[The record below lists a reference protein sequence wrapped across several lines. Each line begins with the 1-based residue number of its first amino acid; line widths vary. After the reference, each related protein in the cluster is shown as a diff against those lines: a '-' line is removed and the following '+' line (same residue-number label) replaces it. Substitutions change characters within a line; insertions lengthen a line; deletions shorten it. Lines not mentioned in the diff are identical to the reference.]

1 MEPSHDDL
9 TERIE
14 PHLPDAASRCVE
26 RLDVVDVRGL
36 RIRIEQDVED
46 ALLMFEL
53 DRMIYEIE
61 VDAMHR
67 WLRNL
72 QRYEA
77 FCAERDR
84 RSGGP
89 DAPPVR

>member
-1 MEPSHDDL
+1 MEHRDDL
-9 TERIE
+9 SGRIE
-14 PHLPDAASRCVE
+14 PHLPEMSARCVA
-26 RLDVVDVRGL
+26 RLDDADLHGL
-36 RIRIEQDVED
+36 RTRIERDVAD

-61 VDAMHR
+61 VDALR
-67 WLRNL
+67 SWLRNL
-72 QRYEA
+72 QRFEA